1 MGRGV
6 VVTPMSGD
14 GRLGFHSLDEE
25 TSATLCVEGSLPDW
39 LSGTLLRNGPGAF
52 EMGGTG
58 VDHWFDGL
66 AMLRAFTLDG
76 RADAVAYRNRFL
88 RSDAYRTAREGG
100 FEGGFATGESTLRE
114 RLLALLFEAPYDNTN
129 VIVERVGD
137 RYLALTETPRRI
149 EVDPGSLET
158 LGDVRYDGP
167 APSGRIACAHLRRDP
182 ATDALVGFETDFGRT
197 NAYHVYETTAPG
209 ERTHVAS
216 VPVDEPAY
224 MHSFA
229 LTPGYVVLT
238 EFPFVV
244 DPLAFLRPGRQGPF
258 IENYEWKPD
267 RGTRFLVIDRTTGD
281 LAAEPRTDAF
291 FGFHHANAYEDGSD
305 LVIDLETV
313 PDPASIATL
322 SLDSLRGGDLDVL
335 GGRLERF
342 RLDLGRAATGRGTG
356 TASAG
361 GSAGPD
367 PTIDRRTVHDGTALP
382 TVSPAR
388 WCQQH
393 RYVYAQATDQPVTE
407 WPGDLVR
414 VDVERGEA
422 VAAGLGPDVYPSEP
436 ILVPR
441 PDGDRE
447 DDGVVLSVALDRAA
461 GRSAL
466 LVLDAESLVEIARAP
481 LPHALPFD
489 FHGRFFPELTGSA
502 VPTPD

>member
-1 MGRGV
+1 MA
-6 VVTPMSGD
+6 GD

-25 TSATLCVEGSLPDW
+25 TSATLRVEGSLPDW

-52 EMGGTG
+52 ELGGTG

-76 RADAVAYRNRFL
+76 SADAVSYRNRFL
-88 RSDAYRTAREGG
+88 RSDAYRTAREGT

-114 RLLALLFEAPYDNTN
+114 RLAALLFEAPYDNAN

-149 EVDPGSLET
+149 EIDPGSLET
-158 LGDVRYDGP
+158 VGDVRYDGP

-182 ATDALVGFETDFGRT
+182 ATDALVGFETDFGRR

-209 ERTHVAS
+209 DRSHVAT
-216 VPVDEPAY
+216 VRVDEPAY

-244 DPLAFLRPGRQGPF
+244 DPLAFLRPGTQGPF

-281 LAAEPRTDAF
+281 LVAEPRTDAF
-291 FGFHHANAYEDGSD
+291 FGFHHANAHEDGSD

-322 SLDSLRGGDLDVL
+322 SLEGLRAGDLDVP
-335 GGRLERF
+335 GGRLDRF

-356 TASAG
+356 TVSASV
-361 GSAGPD
+361 GPH
-367 PTIDRRTVHDGTALP
+367 PTVERRTVHDGTALP
-382 TVSPAR
+382 TVSPTR

-393 RYVYAQATDQPVTE
+393 RYVYAQSTDQHVTE
-407 WPGDLVR
+407 WPDDLVK
-414 VDVERGEA
+414 VDADRGAAVE
-422 VAAGLGPDVYPSEP
+422 AGVGADVYPSEP
-436 ILVPR
+436 VFVPR
-441 PDGDRE
+441 PGGDGE
-447 DDGVVLSVALDRAA
+447 DDGVVLAVALDRAA
-461 GRSAL
+461 GRSTL
-466 LVLDAESLVEIARAP
+466 LVLDGESLAEVARAP

-489 FHGRFFPELTGSA
+489 FHGRFFPELTGSTA
-502 VPTPD
+502 PTTPTVD